1 MLSKGS
7 LIFSIIALSVILK
20 FLILYILGVEAFP
33 DSVWYINTAEE
44 IYNNNFVYPDSEL
57 KDAPGSPYFYALFYP
72 LTQYFGLNGLAIGN
86 IVIASISVYI
96 FYRISLLIFNDI
108 QAANI
113 AALSAAVYPFFNFYS
128 ITILTEII
136 YIFLLYVAIY
146 FFIKFYKTNNIYYFL
161 LFSIF
166 FALDGLVRFVNLPM
180 FFFFVMLAIVLMIK
194 NNCKGVFIFKTVALG
209 SVCFVL
215 VMSPWWMRNYQV
227 FGEFVA
233 TSVGESGKVFFSGN
247 NPHNKSGGGIGGIDV
262 AYEDLSRFEKIKDL
276 KKRDKAMF
284 QEGLN
289 WIKNNPSDWVI
300 LEFRKLKRLYS
311 PVFYAEKYSAWYYN
325 LLSIVSYG
333 TVLVLFLVSLF
344 TLRSYFWAYSPM
356 LLYLFLLTGVH
367 LVFIASIR
375 YRLPLEPFM
384 LIMSS
389 KVLGDLFKKYNLK
402 VVN

>member
-1 MLSKGS
+1 M
-7 LIFSIIALSVILK
+7 
-20 FLILYILGVEAFP
+20 
-33 DSVWYINTAEE
+33 
-44 IYNNNFVYPDSEL
+44 
-57 KDAPGSPYFYALFYP
+57 
-72 LTQYFGLNGLAIGN
+72 
-86 IVIASISVYI
+86 
-96 FYRISLLIFNDI
+96 
-108 QAANI
+108 
-113 AALSAAVYPFFNFYS
+113 
-128 ITILTEII
+128 
-136 YIFLLYVAIY
+136 
-146 FFIKFYKTNNIYYFL
+146 
-161 LFSIF
+161 
-166 FALDGLVRFVNLPM
+166 
-180 FFFFVMLAIVLMIK
+180 
-194 NNCKGVFIFKTVALG
+194 
-209 SVCFVL
+209 
-215 VMSPWWMRNYQV
+215 
-227 FGEFVA
+227 
-233 TSVGESGKVFFSGN
+233 GESGKVFFSGN

-262 AYEDLSRFEKIKDL
+262 AYEDLSRFEGIKDL
-276 KKRDKAMF
+276 KQRDEAMF

-289 WIKNNPSDWVI
+289 WIKNNPSDWII